1 MKSVYTRY
9 ATIAELPLGTPDA
22 WLAPNEAAIWRAIRS
37 AARRDSWLA
46 GRIVLKELLREA
58 WWAVGKD
65 VKEWQPAAVEI
76 MSRTTSQGRGNRPTA
91 RGPSGPMPCSLSL
104 AHTQRGVL
112 AALAVSEN
120 CSVGVD
126 LVRPTDAESLTWVFT
141 DLERQWIRR
150 SSNQAVAAA
159 RLWGMKE
166 AFYKACQR
174 GEGFAPLN
182 IDVTPGHA
190 PCMHRIDTTG
200 RLIAQQSWS
209 VDGQIAVLV
218 VAQREGKLALQKRT
232 LHSQRQAA

>member
-22 WLAPNEAAIWRAIRS
+22 WLSPYEAAIWLSIRS
-37 AARRDSWLA
+37 APRRDSWLA

-65 VKEWQPAAVEI
+65 LTEWQPSAVEI
-76 MSRTTSQGRGNRPTA
+76 MSRTTSAGRGDRPTA

-126 LVRPTDAESLTWVFT
+126 LVRPADAESLTWVFS

-166 AFYKACQR
+166 ALYKACQR

-190 PCMHRIDTTG
+190 PCMHGIDTTM
-200 RLIAQQSWS
+200 RLFAQQCWS

-218 VAQREGKLALQKRT
+218 VTQPENERDMQKRIP
-232 LHSQRQAA
+232 HSRQHAA